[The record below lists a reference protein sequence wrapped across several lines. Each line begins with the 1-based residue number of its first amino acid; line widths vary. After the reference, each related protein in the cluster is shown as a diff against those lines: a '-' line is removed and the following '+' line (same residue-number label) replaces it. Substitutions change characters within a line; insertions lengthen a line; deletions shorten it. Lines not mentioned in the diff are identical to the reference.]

1 LSAFGNKADIVERL
15 GGMNDHQFRAIALL
29 IVVVMLLGFI
39 AGLQLGFAWQHL

>member
-1 LSAFGNKADIVERL
+1 
-15 GGMNDHQFRAIALL
+15 MNDHQFRAIALL